1 MKLEMLLWKEKDS
14 SSMFLNYA
22 SLPLPPCIRERFF
35 CVVGLGVYVC
45 IPFGDEA

>member
-22 SLPLPPCIRERFF
+22 NLI
-35 CVVGLGVYVC
+35 VC
-45 IPFGDEA
+45 LHA

>member
-22 SLPLPPCIRERFF
+22 NLI
-35 CVVGLGVYVC
+35 VC
-45 IPFGDEA
+45 LFLHA